1 MLNGEIVPSIV
12 YAGSR
17 ALISQQ
23 KQHKGEGGAR
33 RSFCVYCKLWCR
45 RLVHFD
51 AGGMTR
57 AKGPEEKKKK
67 TT

>member
-33 RSFCVYCKLWCR
+33 RSFCVYCKL
-45 RLVHFD
+45 
-51 AGGMTR
+51 
-57 AKGPEEKKKK
+57 
-67 TT
+67 